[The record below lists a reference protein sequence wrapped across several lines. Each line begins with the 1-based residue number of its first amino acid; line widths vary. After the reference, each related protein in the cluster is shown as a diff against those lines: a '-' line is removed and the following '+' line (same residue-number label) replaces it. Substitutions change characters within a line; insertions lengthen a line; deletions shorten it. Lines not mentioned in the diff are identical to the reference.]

1 MPCSIARTL
10 EVVGE
15 WWTLLILRDAFLGVT
30 RFEDWQRRLGIAR
43 NVLASRLD
51 GLVEDGILE
60 RREYQRAP
68 RREEYVLT
76 AKGRDLGPVL
86 AALRSW
92 GDRHAPTPGGP
103 TTLLVHDAC
112 GRPTHPVSICDQCG
126 EPLAGEVHVVPGPG
140 SDDPTF
146 VGTGRPVSL

>member
-51 GLVEDGILE
+51 GLVDDGVLE
-60 RREYQRAP
+60 RREHSRG
-68 RREEYVLT
+68 RRRCRRPS
-76 AKGRDLGPVL
+76 GI
-86 AALRSW
+86 LRTCSSRW
-92 GDRHAPTPGGP
+92 DCSPT
-103 TTLLVHDAC
+103 
-112 GRPTHPVSICDQCG
+112 
-126 EPLAGEVHVVPGPG
+126 
-140 SDDPTF
+140 
-146 VGTGRPVSL
+146 